1 MGWRTRSLFRAWCV
15 VVATGLSLPGAAP
28 QAGAPVDGRIK
39 TLTQA
44 YNASGQQLFGQFAAS
59 SGNVVFSPYS
69 IGAAMAM
76 ALAGARGATQTE
88 MLSALQ
94 QKLSPPEINA
104 ANADALAVLGGYD
117 KSAMAPDCPQPST
130 FSGGQCE
137 APMPTSGSCP
147 FPLKPSGDKCVGPP
161 AERPSAKVAVA
172 NALMQ
177 TPGAPPVAD
186 EYKALLERD
195 YAAEAFH
202 DVQLADVNGWVS
214 RKTEGKIDRIL
225 SQPLLDKA
233 TVLLNAVYFKAHW
246 RSRFLVSATR
256 DDAFHLDGSHSV
268 QTPTTHQTERLA
280 LVRQP
285 DFRAVALPYDVG
297 GVEMVVVLPD
307 AVEGAAAVAR
317 SLDAPQLNALFAA
330 LQAADSERVDL
341 ALPKFTTRF
350 AADHVEAAFQRLGM
364 VKAFK
369 RDEADFSGVT
379 GQPVEKAKMWIDQ
392 IVHHAMID
400 VMEGGTEAAA
410 ATAVVTVFAVRD
422 SRPPPPP
429 TPFHVDHPFLF
440 YVLEETTGAILFQG
454 RIVDPRQS

>member
-15 VVATGLSLPGAAP
+15 VVATGLSLSGAAP

-161 AERPSAKVAVA
+161 AERPSAVLALA

-177 TPGAPPVAD
+177 TPGAAPVAD
-186 EYKALLERD
+186 DYKALLERD
-195 YAAEAFH
+195 YAAETFDA
-202 DVQLADVNGWVS
+202 VQLDDVNAWVS
-214 RKTEGKIDRIL
+214 RKTQGKIDRIL
-225 SQPLLDKA
+225 SRVPPNA
-233 TVLLNAVYFKAHW
+233 TILLNAVYFKAHW
-246 RSRFLVSATR
+246 RSRFVVSATQ
-256 DDAFHLDGSHSV
+256 DEAFHLDGSQSV
-268 QTPTTHQTERLA
+268 QTPTMHKTEHLA
-280 LVRQP
+280 LARQP
-285 DFRAVALPYDVG
+285 GFRAVALPYDVG
-297 GVEMVVVLPD
+297 GIEMVVVLPD
-307 AVEGAAAVAR
+307 ATDGAAAIAR
-317 SLDAPQLNALFAA
+317 RLDAPQLDALFAA
-330 LQAADSERVDL
+330 LQTAEGQSVDL
-341 ALPKFTTRF
+341 ALPKFKARF
-350 AADHVEAAFQRLGM
+350 AADNVEKAFQRLGM
-364 VKAFK
+364 VRAFDCY
-369 RDEADFSGVT
+369 RADFSGVT
-379 GQPVEKAKMWIDQ
+379 DQPVGQERMFISQ
-392 IVHHAMID
+392 IAHRAILD
-400 VMEGGTEAAA
+400 VMESGTEAAA
-410 ATAVVTVFAVRD
+410 ATAVALSGHAA
-422 SRPPPPP
+422 SRPGLPP